1 MPGKPSAP
9 KAGPRPAT
17 PHIAARRRKGAMEIR
32 FNRPEKLNALTQDMA
47 EGIRRALVAAE
58 TDRRVH
64 AVILHGDER
73 AFCAGADLSGPPVPG
88 SERFDL
94 YRRRFNVTPNRQL
107 MRTLCFY
114 TKPVISAVEGYCLGG
129 GFEIALWGDII
140 IAGEAARFGFPEVRH
155 GLMPGVGGTQTLPRL
170 IGPQAAK
177 EIIWSGRFVEGA
189 EAHAL
194 GIAGFLTPPGKAL
207 ARARDLAASFAG
219 NAPLGI
225 MMSKQAI
232 DRGLDQSRFNGL
244 MQEGD
249 LFQMLYFSD
258 DMREGMKAF
267 AERRKA
273 HFSGQ

>member
-1 MPGKPSAP
+1 MARKPSAP
-9 KAGPRPAT
+9 KTGPGPVS
-17 PHIAARRRKGAMEIR
+17 PHITARRRKSALEIR

-47 EGIRRALVAAE
+47 EDIRRALVAAE
-58 TDRRVH
+58 TDRRIH
-64 AVILHGDER
+64 AVILHGDDR
-73 AFCAGADLSGPPVPG
+73 AFCAGADLGGPPVAKG
-88 SERFDL
+88 ERFDL

-107 MRTLCFY
+107 MRALCFY

-140 IAGEAARFGFPEVRH
+140 VAGEAARFGFPEVRH

-194 GIAGFLTPPGKAL
+194 GIAGFLTRPGKAL
-207 ARARDLAASFAG
+207 TKARALAASFAANG
-219 NAPLGI
+219 PLGI

-244 MQEGD
+244 LQEGD

-267 AERRKA
+267 SERRKA
-273 HFSGQ
+273 HFGGQ